1 MLASDTL
8 QERRATP
15 INYYPGPVR
24 LCERSPSGS
33 VLSLPTNLSGP
44 SIPAAAKL
52 RAIGPELLIWELAQN
67 EVAFQSRE
75 SKASDLDTGS
85 SRRAHQSYKEWL
97 LMVSLWR
104 RKYSTW
110 PSLPW
115 QFVGEEIGRGRW
127 WTRDEPNRLEEG
139 GTMRSLPEQPQ
150 LPEQLDGQDD
160 DNEENRRGYTE
171 ERPQI
176 SQQLYGLESGND
188 MRLTRIKRPR
198 RADLVAESYSRN
210 SSSIIEIDLEGE
222 ALASPSIQQEHNV
235 QTIVDH
241 DPAVPRPF
249 PRKPS
254 PIHLPPRKSSPWTS
268 SVDIA
273 PRYDLT
279 QVVRSRRKQASTES
293 AEPIKR
299 RRRRELSSLV
309 EQGWRIIPLPRIH
322 REYWRYHILNRTPL
336 WLSGDDDDP
345 ETELLLEVEPETIG
359 LEPLPFPN
367 TTSVPS
373 RARKRRQKIT
383 RRRLE
388 LQRALQS
395 LSTLL
400 SLTATK
406 LGQFLTSI
414 PKLLNKIQWQLRRSV
429 QQYRR
434 KHWTGYTMKLYARE
448 CWTDGMLFILPW
460 AFAIQQAITTC
471 LVIEFE
477 GWYFVARDD

>member
-1 MLASDTL
+1 MLASDTSP
-8 QERRATP
+8 ERQATP
-15 INYYPGPVR
+15 INYYQGPVR
-24 LCERSPSGS
+24 LCEPSPSGS
-33 VLSLPTNLSGP
+33 VLSLPINLSGP

-52 RAIGPELLIWELAQN
+52 RAIDPEPLISELAQN
-67 EVAFQSRE
+67 EAPFQSGE
-75 SKASDLDTGS
+75 SKASNLDNGS

-97 LMVSLWR
+97 LMLSLWR

-115 QFVGEEIGRGRW
+115 QFAGEEIERGRW

-139 GTMRSLPEQPQ
+139 TMSSITERPQ

-160 DNEENRRGYTE
+160 NNEENRGGNTE
-171 ERPQI
+171 ERPRI

-188 MRLTRIKRPR
+188 TRLTRIKRPR

-210 SSSIIEIDLEGE
+210 SSSIIEINLEGE
-222 ALASPSIQQEHNV
+222 TLASPSIQQEHNV
-235 QTIVDH
+235 ETIVDH
-241 DPAVPRPF
+241 DPALPQPF

-254 PIHLPPRKSSPWTS
+254 QIHLSPRKSSPWTS

-273 PRYDLT
+273 PRYGLT
-279 QVVRSRRKQASTES
+279 QVVRSRRKQTSTES
-293 AEPIKR
+293 AEPTKR
-299 RRRRELSSLV
+299 RRRRELSSLA
-309 EQGWRIIPLPRIH
+309 EQGWGIISLPRIR

-336 WLSGDDDDP
+336 WLSGDDDDR
-345 ETELLLEVEPETIG
+345 EAELLLEVEPETID

-367 TTSVPS
+367 TTPVPS

-383 RRRLE
+383 RRRLK
-388 LQRALQS
+388 LQRALQT

-400 SLTATK
+400 SLTASK
-406 LGQFLTSI
+406 LGQFLTCI
-414 PKLLNKIQWQLRRSV
+414 PKLVNKIQWQLRLSV
-429 QQYRR
+429 QRYRR
-434 KHWTGYTMKLYARE
+434 KHWTGYTMKLYVRE
-448 CWTDGMLFILPW
+448 CWTNGMLFLLPW